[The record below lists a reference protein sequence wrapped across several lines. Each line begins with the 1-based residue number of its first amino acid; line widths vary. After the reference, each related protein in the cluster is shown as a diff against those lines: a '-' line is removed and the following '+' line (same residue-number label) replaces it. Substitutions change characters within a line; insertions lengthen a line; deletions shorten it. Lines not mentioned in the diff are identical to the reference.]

1 MTSKSRPG
9 PGELRNGVVGVFA
22 GRVRYSGVA
31 VAALV
36 VILGSGCTGGGVE
49 TDDSVSVASRL
60 LVARGVA
67 RETPTQAPV
76 KETVAGMTAFGYDL
90 YRASAD
96 PAANTVLSPMSI
108 AYAFGMARAGARGAT
123 ADQLDRVFG
132 FPAGGPHAALNVL
145 SQTLATID
153 GPPPSSSR
161 GPANDHKAG
170 VPAPPLVAIANALFV
185 QDGFQVKRPFLHTLA
200 AQYGAGVR
208 AVDFGSSAAKEAID
222 AWVREQ
228 TANRIKQLF
237 AQLDP
242 TTLLVIANAV
252 YFKGD
257 WLTRFDQAQT
267 APAPFTRADD
277 SVVDAPMM
285 HGVASYRYAA
295 GPGWQ
300 VVELPYAHGDLAMWV
315 LVPRGATT
323 PGDLL
328 TPHVLETVAN
338 RLREMRQ
345 VDLSLPRWDFGT
357 TVDLRDELDEIGL
370 TDLTN
375 FGGISDD
382 RLYVSDAIHRA
393 NITVDE
399 QGTEAAAV
407 TGIAFTEIGARPAIV
422 PTVRADHPF
431 AFAIVHRPTKTPL
444 FIGHVADPTD
454 TTGAASTEN

>member
-153 GPPPSSSR
+153 GPSPSSSR
-161 GPANDHKAG
+161 RPANDHKAG

-185 QDGFQVKRPFLHTLA
+185 QDGFQVKPPFLHTLA
-200 AQYGAGVR
+200 AQYGLGVR
-208 AVDFGSSAAKEAID
+208 TVDFGSSAAKEAID

-228 TANRIKQLF
+228 TANRIEQLF
-237 AQLDP
+237 EEFDP
-242 TTLLVIANAV
+242 ATRLVIANAV
-252 YFKGD
+252 YFKGA
-257 WLTRFDQAQT
+257 WATRFDQAQT
-267 APAPFTRADD
+267 APFARADG

-285 HGVASYRYAA
+285 HSLASYRYAA
-295 GPGWQ
+295 GRGWQ
-300 VVELPYAHGDLAMWV
+300 AVELPYAHSDLAMWV

-323 PGDLL
+323 PAELL
-328 TPHVLETVAN
+328 SPKVLAAVGSH
-338 RLREMRQ
+338 LREQ
-345 VDLSLPRWDFGT
+345 AIDLSLPRWDFGT
-357 TVDLRDELDEIGL
+357 TIPLLAGLREIGL
-370 TDLTN
+370 TDLGN
-375 FGGISDD
+375 FGGISDAG
-382 RLYVSDAIHRA
+382 LYLSDAIHRA

-407 TGIAFTEIGARPAIV
+407 TGMAILV
-422 PTVRADHPF
+422 CGGCGPTAVRADHPF

-454 TTGAASTEN
+454 TAGAASTEK

>member
-9 PGELRNGVVGVFA
+9 PSKLHNGVVGVFA
-22 GRVRYSGVA
+22 GRARYPRVA

-36 VILGSGCTGGGVE
+36 VILGSSCTGGGVE
-49 TDDSVSVASRL
+49 TDESVSIASRL
-60 LVARGVA
+60 LVARGVV
-67 RETPTQAPV
+67 RESPTQAPV

-90 YRASAD
+90 YKASAD

-108 AYAFGMARAGARGAT
+108 AYAFGMARAGARGVT

-132 FPAGGPHAALNVL
+132 FAAEGPHAALNVL
-145 SQTLATID
+145 SQTLATVD
-153 GPPPSSSR
+153 GPPPPSTR
-161 GPANDHKAG
+161 GTARDHNDG
-170 VPAPPLVAIANALFV
+170 VPARPLVAIANALFV

-208 AVDFGSSAAKEAID
+208 TVDFGSSAANDAIN

-237 AQLDP
+237 DDLDP
-242 TTLLVIANAV
+242 ATVLVIANAV

-257 WLTRFDQAQT
+257 WVTRFDQAET
-267 APAPFTRADD
+267 ARAPFTRADGR
-277 SVVDAPMM
+277 VVDAPMM
-285 HGVASYRYAA
+285 HSVASYRYAA
-295 GPGWQ
+295 GRRWQ
-300 VVELPYAHGDLAMWV
+300 AVELPYAHSDLAMWV

-323 PGDLL
+323 PGELL
-328 TPHVLETVAN
+328 TPHLLATVAN
-338 RLREMRQ
+338 GLREMRQ

-357 TVDLRDELDEIGL
+357 TIPLKPELREIGL

-382 RLYVSDAIHRA
+382 GLSVSDAIHRA

-407 TGIAFTEIGARPAIV
+407 TGIALTEIGGFPAMV

-454 TTGAASTEN
+454 TTGAASTQN